1 MSGGAAVPLDFFEIL
16 WAQFC
21 SLRGR
26 QNEQSG
32 AGTVLRLARRELFP
46 LCWPFLASCDSPAE
60 LSRIRPC
67 NAKIYYLDIDG
78 EL

>member
-1 MSGGAAVPLDFFEIL
+1 MSGGAAVPHDFFEIL

-46 LCWPFLASCDSPAE
+46 RLVAVPGFL
-60 LSRIRPC
+60 
-67 NAKIYYLDIDG
+67 
-78 EL
+78 